1 MTDSSLQDSSGGGE
15 EQIYAL
21 LFSECD
27 SNNTGWVTVD
37 ALVNY
42 IAQMLTGATH
52 VRDDEEVYDSDE
64 SVSLYVCI
72 HTYMYIYVCF
82 KIFYPSMCVYV
93 SSYLSIHSSIHL
105 SICLSNRCPL
115 INILKY
121 SLFSHFVREANEI
134 LYPQRAAVS

>member
-42 IAQMLTGATH
+42 IAKMLTGDTH

-72 HTYMYIYVCF
+72 HIYTYIYICNGC
-82 KIFYPSMCVYV
+82 IYQNI
-93 SSYLSIHSSIHL
+93 LSINVCI
-105 SICLSNRCPL
+105 IM
-115 INILKY
+115 
-121 SLFSHFVREANEI
+121 
-134 LYPQRAAVS
+134 